1 MKFIAKVISD
11 NGYKIELIRPLR
23 DVAFQ
28 LGATVEISLAPK
40 QVDLINTFNNLL
52 DDETKNMILDKFNEA
67 RMPSVT
73 VNAPTTAAG
82 GSKKK

>member
-23 DVAFQ
+23 DIPFQ
-28 LGATVEISLAPK
+28 LGASVEISLMPK

-67 RMPSVT
+67 RTAT
-73 VNAPTTAAG
+73 VNAPTTAVG